1 MIWRSARKQKQQPP
15 EETLNPVPPVVI
27 PSDPEAL
34 TRIEPASIAADS
46 HRGLVRRNNED
57 SFFYALNADGSR
69 LIAAVADGI
78 GGNENGEI
86 ASRTVCKMLLLRWR
100 ALNRKIPAFSSYEA
114 ADFLTHTIEEINSA
128 LFRINES
135 YGTKPMGTTI
145 ATLIL
150 GDTWMVSAHCGDSR
164 LYRLRSGELTCMT
177 ADHSLVNEMIL
188 NGELTQEE
196 AKSHPFAHV
205 ITRSIGPAAQA
216 NPEIHI
222 ADRCIGDRYLL
233 CSDGVSRQLSEQEIK
248 QILSSSSAPEQKAKD
263 LIAASLKHGG
273 TDNATAIVI
282 AFGELPE
289 ITPDV
294 REEEAETPDPP
305 DGEEVDDVT
314 PPTE

>member
-114 ADFLTHTIEEINSA
+114 ADFLTHSIEEINSA

-177 ADHSLVNEMIL
+177 TDHSLVNEMIL

-233 CSDGVSRQLSEQEIK
+233 CSDGLTLHV
-248 QILSSSSAPEQKAKD
+248 
-263 LIAASLKHGG
+263 
-273 TDNATAIVI
+273 
-282 AFGELPE
+282 
-289 ITPDV
+289 
-294 REEEAETPDPP
+294 EEEDIRKTLYDAFEPAQAVRKLMHLVLRKGARDNTTI
-305 DGEEVDDVT
+305 VSVFA
-314 PPTE
+314 

>member
-100 ALNRKIPAFSSYEA
+100 ALNRGNPAFSSYDA
-114 ADFLTHTIEEINSA
+114 ADFLTRSIGEINNA

-135 YGTKPMGTTI
+135 YATKPMGTTI
-145 ATLIL
+145 AVLML
-150 GDTWMVSAHCGDSR
+150 GETWMVSAHCGDSR
-164 LYRLRSGELTCMT
+164 IYRLRSGELTCMT

-233 CSDGVSRQLSEQEIK
+233 CSDGLTLHV
-248 QILSSSSAPEQKAKD
+248 
-263 LIAASLKHGG
+263 
-273 TDNATAIVI
+273 
-282 AFGELPE
+282 
-289 ITPDV
+289 
-294 REEEAETPDPP
+294 EEEDIRKTLYDAFEPAQAVRKLMHLVLRKGARDNTTI
-305 DGEEVDDVT
+305 VSVFA
-314 PPTE
+314 

>member
-1 MIWRSARKQKQQPP
+1 MIWRSARKQTQPLP
-15 EETLNPVPPVVI
+15 EEKRAPAPRVAAI
-27 PSDPEAL
+27 SSDPEAL

-114 ADFLTHTIEEINSA
+114 ADFLTRSIEEINSA

-177 ADHSLVNEMIL
+177 TDHSLVNEMIL

-233 CSDGVSRQLSEQEIK
+233 CSDGLTLHV
-248 QILSSSSAPEQKAKD
+248 
-263 LIAASLKHGG
+263 
-273 TDNATAIVI
+273 
-282 AFGELPE
+282 
-289 ITPDV
+289 
-294 REEEAETPDPP
+294 EEEDIRKTLYDAFEPAQAVRKLMHLVLRKGARDNTTI
-305 DGEEVDDVT
+305 VSVFA
-314 PPTE
+314 